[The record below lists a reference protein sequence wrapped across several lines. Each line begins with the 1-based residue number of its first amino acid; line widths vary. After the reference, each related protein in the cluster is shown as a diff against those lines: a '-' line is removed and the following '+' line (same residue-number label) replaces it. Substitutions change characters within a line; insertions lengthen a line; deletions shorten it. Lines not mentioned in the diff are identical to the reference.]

1 MKRKLN
7 INNLNIFLI
16 LIISSSFIKAQE
28 IIVPVSEK
36 NRFACSSFLKP
47 SKVSSYGPE
56 NISDFDQTTA
66 WVEGVKGDGVGEW
79 VAIYLGEVEDLK
91 DISELEITIYPGYQ
105 KNNDTFE
112 NNSVPTS
119 LKFELNVI
127 DQVVSSEI
135 MNEPKD
141 KYELRGARKITLN
154 TTSTQ
159 PKQGS
164 LWLKI
169 TILKVQKGK
178 KWDDTAISE
187 IICNF
192 KNANPFNIHSIIYQ
206 FQNALNNRNESK
218 IKLMSELHINKIY
231 SAFTNQYEEELNP
244 YCCLAK
250 PEIHS
255 FDTVLQYATGGE
267 VANTYAIFRY
277 ENDQL
282 ILKQIVSLTFMF

>member
-1 MKRKLN
+1 M
-7 INNLNIFLI
+7 
-16 LIISSSFIKAQE
+16 ISIRIMFFAFFISRFTFCLFAQE

-36 NRFACSSFLKP
+36 NRFGCSSFLKP

-56 NISDFDQTTA
+56 NICDLDQTTA
-66 WVEGVKGDGVGEW
+66 WVEGLKGDGVGEW
-79 VAIYLGEVEDLK
+79 VAIYLGEIEDLK

-112 NNSVPTS
+112 NNSVPTR
-119 LKFELNVI
+119 LKFELNLV
-127 DQVVSSEI
+127 DQVASSEI
-135 MNEPKD
+135 MFEPKD
-141 KYELRGARKITLN
+141 KYELRGARKITLK

-164 LWLKI
+164 VWLKI

-187 IICNF
+187 IVCNF
-192 KNANPFNIHSIIYQ
+192 KNANPFNIHSIINQ
-206 FQNALNNRNESK
+206 FQNALNNRKESQ
-218 IKLMSELHINKIY
+218 IKLMSKLNVNKIY

-244 YCCLAK
+244 FCCLAK

-277 ENDQL
+277 ENDQW